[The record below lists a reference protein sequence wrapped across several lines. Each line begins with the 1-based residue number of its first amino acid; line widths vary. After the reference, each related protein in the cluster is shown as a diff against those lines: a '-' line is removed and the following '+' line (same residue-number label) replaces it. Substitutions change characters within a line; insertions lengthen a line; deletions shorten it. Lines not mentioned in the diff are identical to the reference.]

1 MGKHNTHKQ
10 VTIAKTNDLG
20 DFREQLIHRQLQ
32 WLMFWT
38 CVFLVAGALV
48 GIGDS
53 MSVKA
58 WRADDAQK
66 PASLQASEWTRLR

>member
-38 CVFLVAGALV
+38 CVFLAAGALV
-48 GIGDS
+48 GLEDS
-53 MSVKA
+53 VSTKTWRVEKA
-58 WRADDAQK
+58 LQ
-66 PASLQASEWTRLR
+66 PAALQASEWTRIR